1 MTDARPG
8 GGTSILDLLQPE
20 ILEQDDGHAV
30 FRFTARPEWTIPSG
44 QVQGGIVAAM
54 LDMTMAFSADDL
66 STVSLHVDY
75 LRPAMGPELTVTA
88 SVTKRGRRVV
98 FAEAEMVDQDDRVI
112 ARGRQNALPMSPSA

>member
-1 MTDARPG
+1 MTGAEPTG
-8 GGTSILDLLQPE
+8 GASILDLLRPE
-20 ILEQDDGHAV
+20 ILEQGDGHAV

-98 FAEAEMVDQDDRVI
+98 FAEAEMIDQDGRVI
-112 ARGRQNALPMSPSA
+112 ARGRQNALPITPSA